1 MSAKPDDIQRL
12 AHILEAIERIERFT
26 GDMNFEDFQAHE
38 MAQFAVIKNFE
49 IIGEAAYQISNELK
63 VNYSNVEWRK
73 IEAFRHILVHEYY
86 RIDMMIVWNAVEER
100 IIDLKIEIEAILK
113 SEN

>member
-26 GDMNFEDFQAHE
+26 DGMNFDDFQAHE

-49 IIGEAAYQISNELK
+49 VIGEAAYQISNELK
-63 VNYSNVEWRK
+63 LSYSAVEWRK
-73 IEAFRHILVHEYY
+73 IEAFRHSIG
-86 RIDMMIVWNAVEER
+86 
-100 IIDLKIEIEAILK
+100 
-113 SEN
+113 S